1 MLVIDPVAIAS
12 VAVLLAAIEI
22 AQAAV
27 DQLGR
32 CGGGAAP
39 EIGLLAKVG
48 RKTTAGRIAGNA
60 ATVNPSTDDGNVVSP
75 VHPIFLKPAR
85 WR

>member
-48 RKTTAGRIAGNA
+48 RKTTAGRIAG
-60 ATVNPSTDDGNVVSP
+60 VVSR
-75 VHPIFLKPAR
+75 IFRTFDQATASVCMTCG
-85 WR
+85 